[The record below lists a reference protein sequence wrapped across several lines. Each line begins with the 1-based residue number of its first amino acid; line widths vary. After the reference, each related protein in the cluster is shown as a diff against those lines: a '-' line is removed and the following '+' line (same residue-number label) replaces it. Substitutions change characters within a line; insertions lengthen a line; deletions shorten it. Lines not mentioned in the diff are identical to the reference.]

1 MKKYTTRILLATAF
15 LSFSCLAI
23 GQNDSTAVPYGNN
36 PSAGHYVKVKGA
48 TLYYEVYGQGT
59 PMLMIHGGLSSL
71 ADFSKNIPVLAKHF
85 KVIAVDSRGYAK
97 SSNELDSLSYELLT
111 DDMVQLL
118 DQQHIDSTY
127 VVGFSDGGVVGLY
140 MTAKYPSRVIKAFV
154 SGANYLVEGLT
165 DTNFEQNDMAPERV
179 KVDSMWI
186 PMRAE
191 YAKLNPNP
199 EKFDTQIQLIRN
211 MWLRNPYIPKDLL
224 TTIHKPVFLLYGDR
238 DAIKLEHGVEIY
250 HLLPQ
255 ETTQL
260 CILPNT
266 YHSTFIENPKMVNM
280 LLMYYFKEQ

>member
-1 MKKYTTRILLATAF
+1 MRKYTTRILLATIF
-15 LSFSCLAI
+15 LSVSCLATA
-23 GQNDSTAVPYGNN
+23 QSDSTSVPYGNN
-36 PSAGHYVKVKGA
+36 PAAGHYVKVKGA
-48 TLYYEVYGQGT
+48 TLYYEEYGHGT

-71 ADFSKNIPVLAKHF
+71 ADFSKNIPVLEKHF
-85 KVIAVDSRGYAK
+85 RVIAVDSRGYAK
-97 SSNELDSLSYELLT
+97 SSNDLDSLSYELLT

-118 DQQHIDSTY
+118 DKLHIDSTY

-154 SGANYLVEGLT
+154 SGANYLVEGLV
-165 DTNFEQNDMAPERV
+165 DNNFERNEMTPEKV

-224 TTIHKPVFLLYGDR
+224 LTIHKPVFLLYGDR

-266 YHSTFIENPKMVNM
+266 YHSTFIENPEMVNM
-280 LLMYYFKEQ
+280 LLMYYFKEK